1 MTKPLSNDLRERV
14 VAAVAEGNSRRETAE
29 RFGVAPSTVV
39 KWMRRWRETG
49 SVAPARQGGDRRS
62 QRIETH
68 ADEVL
73 GLVAA
78 TPDITLEEMV
88 AYLASVHSTSF
99 APSTVWRLLD
109 RHGVTF
115 KKNGARQRAGAARR
129 GGRAAGLA
137 RRAA

>member
-14 VAAVAEGNSRRETAE
+14 VAAVAEGHSRRETAE

-49 SVAPARQGGDRRS
+49 SVAPTRQGGDRRS
-62 QRIETH
+62 QRIEAH
-68 ADEVL
+68 ADEIL
-73 GLVAA
+73 GLIAA
-78 TPDITLEEMV
+78 TPDITLEEIV
-88 AYLASVHSTSF
+88 GYLASTRGKLF
-99 APSTVWRLLD
+99 AQSTVWRLLD

-115 KKNGARQRAGAARR
+115 KKNSARQRARAARR
-129 GGRAAGLA
+129 GGRAAGVA

>member
-14 VAAVAEGNSRRETAE
+14 VAAVSAGNSRRQAAE
-29 RFGVAPSTVV
+29 RFGVAASTVV

-62 QRIETH
+62 RRIEAH
-68 ADEVL
+68 AEDIL
-73 GLVAA
+73 GLITA
-78 TPDITLEEMV
+78 TPDITLEEIV
-88 AYLASVHSTSF
+88 AHLARVHGKSF

-109 RHGVTF
+109 RHGLTF
-115 KKNGARQRAGAARR
+115 KKNGTRQRAGAARR